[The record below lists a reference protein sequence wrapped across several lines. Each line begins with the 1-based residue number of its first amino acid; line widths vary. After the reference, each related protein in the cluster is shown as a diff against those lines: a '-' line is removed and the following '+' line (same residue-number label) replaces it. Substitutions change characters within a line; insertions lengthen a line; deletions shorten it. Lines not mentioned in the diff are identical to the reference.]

1 MIANLSPLGGFA
13 GRYEEEE
20 GEEEEGTWVA
30 SSLRALGNGE
40 PRLLVMR
47 RLPMS
52 SLLPSLFTMT
62 SCTGRGA

>member
-1 MIANLSPLGGFA
+1 MITNLSPLGGFA
-13 GRYEEEE
+13 GRYEEE
-20 GEEEEGTWVA
+20 GEEEEGTLVVA
-30 SSLRALGNGE
+30 SLWALGNGE

-52 SLLPSLFTMT
+52 SLPPSLFTVT